1 MIDLNT
7 PFTIDQAGRTLKV
20 TPRKAGGST
29 VFVIQFPDGNQPL
42 AITKAS
48 GEKRPIF
55 WTSIPEG
62 RQKEAEQI
70 GPMITAHYQGLALL
84 NN

>member
-1 MIDLNT
+1 MIDMDSTFSIEQGSQSLH
-7 PFTIDQAGRTLKV
+7 IR
-20 TPRKAGGST
+20 PRKVGGAM
-29 VFVIQFPDGNQPL
+29 VFVVHFSDHRLPL

-48 GEKRPIF
+48 GGNRPVF

-70 GPMITAHYQGLALL
+70 GPLITAHYQQLT
-84 NN
+84 NR

>member
-1 MIDLNT
+1 MIDMDS
-7 PFTIDQAGRTLKV
+7 PFSIEQGSQSLHIR
-20 TPRKAGGST
+20 PRKVGGAM
-29 VFVIQFPDGNQPL
+29 VFVVHFPDQRLPL

-48 GEKRPIF
+48 GENRPVF

-70 GPMITAHYQGLALL
+70 GPLITAHYQQLATR
-84 NN
+84 